1 MRADDVF
8 NWSGIGG
15 RREGCEFEDCLG
27 IKFVGFMVGC
37 VCICEGV
44 VMERNWDLGWFLGL

>member
-44 VMERNWDLGWFLGL
+44 VMERDWDLGWFLGL